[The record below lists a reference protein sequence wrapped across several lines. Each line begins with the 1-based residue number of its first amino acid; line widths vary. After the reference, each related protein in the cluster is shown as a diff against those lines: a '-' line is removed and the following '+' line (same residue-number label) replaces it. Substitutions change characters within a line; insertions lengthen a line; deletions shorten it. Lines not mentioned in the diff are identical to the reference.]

1 MEATRLVTGV
11 IPKLAEPDA
20 DDPGDSLLVRVPEAV
35 PGLGLGLVVEKK
47 ESSNVLC
54 VVYNSA

>member
-47 ESSNVLC
+47 ELSNVFC
-54 VVYNSA
+54 IM